1 MKILLTAVSFAMIA
15 AILAAAG
22 FAKDPAS
29 KPSKDR
35 KPPDLGLNASLSG
48 NKLLPADNPWNTDIS
63 RQPVDDNSDTLIASI
78 GVGKPLH
85 PDFGTKYG
93 IPYVVVKGTQAKVGV
108 EFEYKDESDP
118 GPYPVPPD
126 APIEGGAD
134 APSGSDR
141 HVLVLDRDH
150 WKLYELYSSFPLE
163 GGKRWKAGSGAIF
176 DLKSNKLRPEGWTSA
191 DAAGLPILPGL
202 VRYDEVAAGEITHAV
217 RFTCVKSR
225 RAYVHPA
232 THFASRS
239 NSPDLP
245 PMGMRVRLKADYD
258 ITKFPPQA
266 QVILRGLKKYG
277 MILADNGSDW
287 YVTGA
292 PSSKWNDD
300 ALNTLKQVRGRD
312 FEVVKM
318 GPLVTK

>member
-1 MKILLTAVSFAMIA
+1 MKRLLTAASFLTVA
-15 AILAAAG
+15 AILTVAG

-29 KPSKDR
+29 KPVTP
-35 KPPDLGLNASLSG
+35 KPPDLGRNASLNG
-48 NKLLPADNPWNTDIS
+48 NKLFPADNPWNADIS
-63 RQPVDDNSDTLIASI
+63 GEPVDDDSDRLVASI
-78 GVGKPLH
+78 GAGKPLH
-85 PDFGTKYG
+85 PDFGTKDG
-93 IPYVVVKGTQAKVGV
+93 IPYVVVKGTQAKVPV
-108 EFEYKDESDP
+108 QFEYKDESDA
-118 GPYPVPPD
+118 GPYPVPKD

-141 HVLVLDRDH
+141 HVLVLDWDH
-150 WKLYELYSSFPLE
+150 RKLYELYSSFPLE
-163 GGKRWKAGSGAIF
+163 GGKSWKAGSGAIF

-217 RFTCVKSR
+217 RFTCVKTR

-239 NSPDLP
+239 DSADLP

-258 ITKFPPQA
+258 IRKFPPQA
-266 QVILRGLKKYG
+266 QVILKGLKKYG

-287 YVTGA
+287 FVTGA
-292 PSSKWNDD
+292 PSPKWDDD

-318 GPLVTK
+318 GTLVTK

>member
-1 MKILLTAVSFAMIA
+1 MTRLLTAVSFVMVA
-15 AILAAAG
+15 AILTVAG
-22 FAKDPAS
+22 FAKGPAS
-29 KPSKDR
+29 KPATL
-35 KPPDLGLNASLSG
+35 KPPDLGSNASLNG
-48 NKLLPADNPWNTDIS
+48 NKLLPADNPWNADIS
-63 RQPVDDNSDTLIASI
+63 REPMDDHSDKLVASI

-93 IPYVVVKGTQAKVGV
+93 IPYVVVKGAQAKVGV
-108 EFEYKDESDP
+108 EFQYKDESDA
-118 GPYPVPPD
+118 GPYPVPPE

-176 DLKSNKLRPEGWTSA
+176 NLKSNKLRPEGWTSA

-217 RFTCVKSR
+217 RFTCLKSS

-266 QVILRGLKKYG
+266 QVILKGLKKFG

-287 YVTGA
+287 FVSGA
-292 PSSKWNDD
+292 PSPKWNDD

-318 GPLVTK
+318 GPMVTK